1 MKITEAENVSTR
13 YKSMI
18 TLLELENESRNSQV
32 TTMQKKII
40 HEAQEIT
47 RMQSVLREASK
58 ARTISKKALA
68 QVNTKKDVLSQNWF
82 FCSNEKNNS
91 FLIQILKQ

>member
-68 QVNTKKDVLSQNWF
+68 QVNTKDEAVLPQNSF
-82 FCSNEKNNS
+82 FCST
-91 FLIQILKQ
+91 FIIIQKTTHS